1 MRLFESDC
9 PQQLMTEMRLQ
20 ERKKRQ
26 EEVDYLI
33 YQTIY
38 KQTNKVNKP
47 NKQINNQTE
56 MRLQEKRKDTISLH
70 FTLD

>member
-26 EEVDYLI
+26 EEVDCPSFCFFSSRISGKSAAYPEAFI
-33 YQTIY
+33 FIG
-38 KQTNKVNKP
+38 
-47 NKQINNQTE
+47 
-56 MRLQEKRKDTISLH
+56 RKIVL
-70 FTLD
+70 